1 MNILI
6 KNALTILSEEN
17 HYITKRVDIAIKDDI
32 IFAIDEIPS
41 DFMPDETIDSEKYLA
56 SAGLINCHT
65 HSYMSLYRN
74 YADDLSF
81 SDWLFGKIDPLEN
94 KTTPDDAYYGALLSC
109 IEMIRTG
116 TTTFTDMHMFRNMTA
131 KAADEAG
138 MRAVISRGLVGEDE
152 NFGGAK
158 RLDEAF
164 EEMENYK
171 DNRRISFMLAPHAIY
186 TCNTEYL
193 KKIIGIAIGENIPL
207 NIHLSETR
215 YEVSEA
221 LKNYGKTPTEYLDS
235 IGFFEQKTLAAHCV
249 HLTDNDIEIL
259 AKNKVSVAANPISN
273 LKLGNGFAP
282 IPKLMEKG
290 VNICIG
296 TDSAASNNSLNLFRD
311 MNYTALIHK
320 GVNEEAQCVS
330 AEEVYRFATKNGAD
344 ALSLYNTGELR
355 VGKKA
360 DIILLDLNSPSLNPY
375 NNPVS
380 ALSYSVNGS
389 EVDTVIIDGKIVMR
403 KKQLLTIDEE
413 QVYYNVNKI
422 IRRLSK

>member
-6 KNALTILSEEN
+6 KNALTILSCEN
-17 HYITKRVDIAIKDDI
+17 HYITKRTDIAIKDDI
-32 IFAIDEIPS
+32 ILAIGEIPS
-41 DFMPDETIDSEKYLA
+41 DFIPDETIDGEKYLA

-109 IEMIRTG
+109 IEMIKTG
-116 TTTFTDMHMFRNMTA
+116 TTTFTDMHMFKNMTA
-131 KAADEAG
+131 KAADDAG

-171 DNRRISFMLAPHAIY
+171 DNSRISFMLAPHAIY

-193 KKIIGIAIGENIPL
+193 KKITGIAIGENIPL

-215 YEVSEA
+215 YEVSES

-259 AKNKVSVAANPISN
+259 SKNKVSVAANPISN

-330 AEEVYRFATKNGAD
+330 AEEVYRFATKNAAD
-344 ALSLYNTGELR
+344 ALSLYNTGELK

-413 QVYYNVNKI
+413 KVYYNVNKI
-422 IRRLSK
+422 MERLSK